1 MKITEISNW
10 LSFNI
15 YFPPKTL
22 LEDIPKNNKCYY
34 KFLKDNLKPFIE
46 SKIEEIKYLFFS
58 QYINQKPL
66 DKITID
72 RFKIEDWSKEL
83 QELPSNLRNQLRNNL
98 RYIRLRFCIK
108 ENIEI
113 IKTDF
118 IDILNNLENILGYQL
133 VEYNVL
139 SDLGERY
146 SNHTNSLD
154 ESKALKRLRLF
165 IEYWNAIC
173 RYILS
178 IITDDYNL
186 DFENVDVTGILHLGF
201 NSLGN
206 NLPVNFQKC
215 ERCGSPIY
223 LLSNQGISCLFKC
236 DCGFTRKTI
245 PFI

>member
-1 MKITEISNW
+1 MSITEQSNW

-15 YFPPKTL
+15 FFPPKTFL
-22 LEDIPKNNKCYY
+22 AGIPKSNKCYY
-34 KFLKDNLKPFIE
+34 EFLKDNLKPFIE
-46 SKIEEIKYLFFS
+46 SKIEEIEYLFFS
-58 QYINQKPL
+58 QYTNQKPV
-66 DKITID
+66 DIIAID
-72 RFKIEDWSKEL
+72 RFNVEDWFQEL
-83 QELPSNLRNQLRNNL
+83 QELPTDLKIQLGNNL
-98 RYIRLRFCIK
+98 RYIRLRFYIK
-108 ENIEI
+108 DNRER
-113 IKTDF
+113 IKTEF
-118 IDILNNLENILGYQL
+118 IKILESLENILGYQL
-133 VEYNVL
+133 VEYDVL

-146 SNHTNSLD
+146 SNHTNTLN
-154 ESKALKRLRLF
+154 ESIALKRLMYF

-206 NLPVNFQKC
+206 NLPFNFQKC

-236 DCGFTRKTI
+236 DCNSFQGTI
-245 PFI
+245 PFL